1 MSNIVAITWASA
13 TRFTFSNRRP
23 LNDCDSTPCVRRLR
37 RKLPVRQSG
46 TLAGPGHKLPH
57 QLPLPKRRRATPRF
71 PPACA
76 GRLSPLGRCALSALA
91 SLKPQADEPTVWAS
105 SWGDISRTFKL
116 TQTLSQHEDMSPA
129 DFALSVHNAVG
140 AQAAIWLKNHAST
153 SAVAAG
159 PVTAS
164 CALLEAFLKLQSS
177 PSVLVVRYE
186 ESMPELW
193 RNNDSDS
200 APLPCAWSLRL
211 TSAPNAQTIK
221 LKTVDAANVE
231 KSACHIL
238 DEIRFLINGTDAY
251 AESDG
256 GKSLALGAPVTAFL
270 SKLWRVPATGFCFLA
285 FFTGGILFRLL
296 VFPSLNTFISDQRQ
310 RELRARKVVQASFLR
325 FRSHDVLFAGSQA

>member
-1 MSNIVAITWASA
+1 MTAIRLHVSDVSVVSSRCDNPALWRAWAQTSA
-13 TRFTFSNRRP
+13 PAP
-23 LNDCDSTPCVRRLR
+23 LAETTTSYAAIPAGVRR
-37 RKLPVRQSG
+37 
-46 TLAGPGHKLPH
+46 
-57 QLPLPKRRRATPRF
+57 
-71 PPACA
+71 
-76 GRLSPLGRCALSALA
+76 RLSPLGRCALSALA

-193 RNNDSDS
+193 PITT
-200 APLPCAWSLRL
+200 ATALRCP
-211 TSAPNAQTIK
+211 A
-221 LKTVDAANVE
+221 
-231 KSACHIL
+231 HG
-238 DEIRFLINGTDAY
+238 RFA
-251 AESDG
+251 
-256 GKSLALGAPVTAFL
+256 
-270 SKLWRVPATGFCFLA
+270 
-285 FFTGGILFRLL
+285 
-296 VFPSLNTFISDQRQ
+296 
-310 RELRARKVVQASFLR
+310 
-325 FRSHDVLFAGSQA
+325 

>member
-1 MSNIVAITWASA
+1 MTAIRLHVSDVSVVSSRCDNPALWQAWAQTSA
-13 TRFTFSNRRP
+13 PAP
-23 LNDCDSTPCVRRLR
+23 LAETMPSYAEIPAGVRR
-37 RKLPVRQSG
+37 
-46 TLAGPGHKLPH
+46 
-57 QLPLPKRRRATPRF
+57 
-71 PPACA
+71 
-76 GRLSPLGRCALSALA
+76 RLSPLGRCALSALA

-129 DFALSVHNAVG
+129 DFALNVHNAVG

-186 ESMPELW
+186 EFMPELW

-200 APLPCAWSLRL
+200 APLPCAWALRL

-221 LKTVDAANVE
+221 LETVDAANVK

-238 DEIRFLINGTDAY
+238 DEIRFLINGTVAY

-256 GKSLALGAPVTAFL
+256 VRAWHWG
-270 SKLWRVPATGFCFLA
+270 
-285 FFTGGILFRLL
+285 RL
-296 VFPSLNTFISDQRQ
+296 
-310 RELRARKVVQASFLR
+310 
-325 FRSHDVLFAGSQA
+325 

>member
-1 MSNIVAITWASA
+1 MTCSRYSRTRDLMSNIVAITWASA
-13 TRFTFSNRRP
+13 TRSTFSNRRP

-46 TLAGPGHKLPH
+46 TLASLGANFRTGSPCRNNAELRRDS
-57 QLPLPKRRRATPRF
+57 RRRTPSSV
-71 PPACA
+71 AS
-76 GRLSPLGRCALSALA
+76 GPLRALSSGLL
-91 SLKPQADEPTVWAS
+91 SKPQADEPTVWAS

-193 RNNDSDS
+193 R
-200 APLPCAWSLRL
+200 
-211 TSAPNAQTIK
+211 Q
-221 LKTVDAANVE
+221 
-231 KSACHIL
+231 
-238 DEIRFLINGTDAY
+238 
-251 AESDG
+251 
-256 GKSLALGAPVTAFL
+256 
-270 SKLWRVPATGFCFLA
+270 
-285 FFTGGILFRLL
+285 
-296 VFPSLNTFISDQRQ
+296 
-310 RELRARKVVQASFLR
+310 
-325 FRSHDVLFAGSQA
+325 

>member
-1 MSNIVAITWASA
+1 MTAIRLHVSDVSVVSSRCDNPALWRVWAQTSA
-13 TRFTFSNRRP
+13 PAP
-23 LNDCDSTPCVRRLR
+23 LAETTTSYAAIPAGVRR
-37 RKLPVRQSG
+37 
-46 TLAGPGHKLPH
+46 
-57 QLPLPKRRRATPRF
+57 
-71 PPACA
+71 
-76 GRLSPLGRCALSALA
+76 RLSPLGRCALSALA

-200 APLPCAWSLRL
+200 APLPCARALRL

-256 GKSLALGAPVTAFL
+256 VRAWHWG
-270 SKLWRVPATGFCFLA
+270 
-285 FFTGGILFRLL
+285 RL
-296 VFPSLNTFISDQRQ
+296 
-310 RELRARKVVQASFLR
+310 
-325 FRSHDVLFAGSQA
+325 